1 MRGNDEVMQ
10 VCDAHL
16 IIARSGDWKMLYR
29 DFNEER
35 WRRREFHA
43 GRGKGDE

>member
-16 IIARSGDWKMLYR
+16 VMARSGDWKLLYR
-29 DFNEER
+29 DFSDER
-35 WRRREFHA
+35 ARRRAFHA
-43 GRGKGDE
+43 TKEGM